1 MQPRCRG
8 VKALAA
14 VAVCAVVAA
23 AAIGVWKTGSRD
35 TTAAAAA
42 RSHNAAS
49 TPSSPTSAPESSAEN
64 PPNPAGTPERLTTV
78 VQRAAELLRVH
89 GAAWG
94 PQVATGTELSFEQ
107 ALAQASSVPG
117 DATIAEMEWLRQ
129 AHRDGMYDDPNRT
142 LEAQLRHLEATT
154 ITRADLAEHL
164 GPNWLAI
171 VDTFTTV
178 AAIGF
183 DDYVAQ
189 VRRSPPMRA
198 ADALDIRAQL
208 QAHATESGLQAQWDR
223 AQDLVAAYFQ
233 QCITESLIRRD
244 PTDPMDEYIRD
255 WELAQALARDAVSA
269 AFFAEEAGADE
280 DQVETLARGLRIVQA
295 PEEVDRDGSL
305 TRTVQPGENL
315 HPEDAELLDA
325 EEPFLEDE

>member
-1 MQPRCRG
+1 MQPRRRG

-35 TTAAAAA
+35 TPAAA
-42 RSHNAAS
+42 RSHDAAS
-49 TPSSPTSAPESSAEN
+49 TPSSPTSAPESSIEN
-64 PPNPAGTPERLTTV
+64 PPDPVGTSERLTTV
-78 VQRAAELLRVH
+78 VQRAAELLRVN

-94 PQVATGTELSFEQ
+94 PQVATGTELSIGE
-107 ALAQASSVPG
+107 ALAQAGSVPG

-129 AHRDGMYDDPNRT
+129 ADRDGMYDDPNRP
-142 LEAQLRHLEATT
+142 LDRLVQHLEATM
-154 ITRADLAEHL
+154 ITDADLAEHL
-164 GPNWLAI
+164 GPNWPTI

-189 VRRSPPMRA
+189 VRRSPPMRV

-208 QAHATESGLQAQWDR
+208 QEQAAATGLREQWAR
-223 AQDLVAAYFQ
+223 SQDLVAAYFER
-233 QCITESLIRRD
+233 CIGESLSRRD
-244 PTDPMDEYIRD
+244 PADPMDEYIRD
-255 WELAQALARDAVSA
+255 WSLAQALAHDAVAA
-269 AFFAEEAGADE
+269 AFFAEGAGADE
-280 DQVETLARGLRIVQA
+280 DQVETLARGLQIVQA
-295 PEEVDRDGSL
+295 PERFDRDGSL

-315 HPEDAELLDA
+315 SAEDAELLDA